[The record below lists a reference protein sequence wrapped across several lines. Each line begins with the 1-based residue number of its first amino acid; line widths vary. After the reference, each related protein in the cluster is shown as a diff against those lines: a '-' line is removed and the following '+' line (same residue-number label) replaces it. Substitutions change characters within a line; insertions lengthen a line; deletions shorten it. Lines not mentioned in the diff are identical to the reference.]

1 MCRCDAQES
10 AAADANMKFSI
21 ITPNFN
27 GERFLE
33 ETLKSVLSQ
42 RTEGV
47 DLEYI
52 VIDGGSSDGS
62 LAILERYRSEIN
74 HLVVERDTGPANAIN
89 KGLALAAGDV
99 VAWLN
104 ADDLYQPG
112 CLKRVERCLAG
123 DDNAAFCFG
132 GCPIIDVNGREIR
145 RGITRFKAAFF
156 PFSSRFLHQSINYI
170 SQPALFFRRS
180 ARENA
185 GLLREDM
192 VAAWDYEFTLRLWKE
207 GEGRYIPGAPLA
219 AFRWYEGSIS
229 GKNFSVQ
236 FKEEYEAAR
245 DDAGCLSPATI
256 LHYGVRWGIIMIYQ
270 YMQYMRKLRG

>member
-1 MCRCDAQES
+1 
-10 AAADANMKFSI
+10 MKFSI

-33 ETLKSVLSQ
+33 QTLVSVLSQ
-42 RTEGV
+42 REEAV

-52 VIDGGSSDGS
+52 VIDGGSTDGS
-62 LAILERYRSEIN
+62 LAIIDKYRNEIK
-74 HLVVERDTGPANAIN
+74 HLVVENDTGPANAIN
-89 KGLALAAGDV
+89 KGLALATGDL

-112 CLKRVERCLAG
+112 SLKRVEGFFAD
-123 DDNAAFCFG
+123 DDNVAFCFG
-132 GCPIIDVNGREIR
+132 GCPIIDENGAEIR
-145 RGITRFKAAFF
+145 SGITRFKAAFF

-180 ARENA
+180 VREKV

-192 VAAWDYEFTLRLWKE
+192 IAAWDYEFTLRLWKE
-207 GEGRYIPGAPLA
+207 GSGRYIPGAPLA

-236 FKEEYEAAR
+236 FKEEFEAAR
-245 DDAGCLSPATI
+245 DDAGLLSPATI
-256 LHYGVRWGIIMIYQ
+256 LHYGVRWGIVSIY
-270 YMQYMRKLRG
+270 YSMLYMRKLRG

>member
-1 MCRCDAQES
+1 
-10 AAADANMKFSI
+10 MKFSV

-33 ETLKSVLSQ
+33 ETLRSVLSQ
-42 RTEGV
+42 RMEGV

-52 VIDGGSSDGS
+52 VIDGGSTDGS
-62 LAILERYRSEIN
+62 LAIIEKYRSEIS

-89 KGLALAAGDV
+89 KGFALATGDV

-112 CLKRVERCLAG
+112 CLKRVEKCLA
-123 DDNAAFCFG
+123 DDGSAAFCFG
-132 GCPIIDVNGREIR
+132 GCPIIDANGGEIR
-145 RGITRFKAAFF
+145 RGITSFKAAFF

-180 ARENA
+180 AREKA

-236 FKEEYEAAR
+236 FKEEFEAAR
-245 DDAGCLSPATI
+245 NDAGLLSSATI
-256 LHYGVRWGIIMIYQ
+256 LHYGVRWGIVSIY
-270 YMQYMRKLRG
+270 YGMLCMRKLRGL